1 MISQNPK
8 PSINY
13 YLEALNNIP
22 KLPIYKIAAVQ
33 RGKMGNLTT
42 LVLFFLW
49 FKHRN
54 AYHRGNG
61 TKQNLLLPQELNTK
75 KVDFKKANGTRINAS
90 NPRDIW
96 TKLIQRTLEKI
107 KT

>member
-1 MISQNPK
+1 MVPQNPK

-13 YLEALNNIP
+13 HLEALNNIP
-22 KLPIYKIAAVQ
+22 KVSIYKKAAVQ
-33 RGKMGNLTT
+33 REKMDNLIA
-42 LVLFFLW
+42 LVLFFFW

-96 TKLIQRTLEKI
+96 AKLIQRTLEKI